1 MWCEK
6 ECPDTV
12 CMVWSIV
19 YSGVRD
25 TCPTQNFLVPVVGF
39 DGWNNAE
46 VVLCHYHC
54 ESDWWDRIP
63 LIDKDLLDC
72 IDVVLIGFTIR
83 STLQVHD
90 KAFGQ
95 VTITTMEL
103 SHKRL
108 WSNEISGCE
117 QRMTTRKEVIRQRV
131 EEQDPIQSCL
141 TLTIAYSDW
150 DDTIPRSA
158 WILTACAIRIM
169 ALSTHAVP
177 TTTVLVSLPGAVE
190 EHGGKK

>member
-1 MWCEK
+1 M
-6 ECPDTV
+6 
-12 CMVWSIV
+12 
-19 YSGVRD
+19 
-25 TCPTQNFLVPVVGF
+25 
-39 DGWNNAE
+39 
-46 VVLCHYHC
+46 CHCHC
-54 ESDWWDRIP
+54 ESDWWDRSL

-72 IDVVLIGFTIR
+72 IDVVLVGFTIR

-95 VTITTMEL
+95 VIITKIEL

-108 WSNEISGCE
+108 WNDKTLGCE
-117 QRMTTRKEVIRQRV
+117 QRMTTRKEVIGQRV

-190 EHGGKK
+190 GDSGKK